1 MLWKYCTDIIQ
12 KHGIKVGG
20 VNKLI
25 KNIGNKSKYVVHCR
39 NLHLYLSLR
48 MKLSKVHKVL
58 KFKQSDWLKDTLIL
72 IQKKKSAANIF
83 EKKSFK
89 MVINSIYGTAIENLR
104 KRINVILVNNGKV
117 YKKHVSKPSF
127 VSITFLVNILL
138 LLMKLN

>member
-1 MLWKYCTDIIQ
+1 
-12 KHGIKVGG
+12 
-20 VNKLI
+20 
-25 KNIGNKSKYVVHCR
+25 
-39 NLHLYLSLR
+39 

-83 EKKSFK
+83 EKKSFN
-89 MVINSIYGTAIENLR
+89 MVINSIYDTAIENLR

-127 VSITFLVNILL
+127 VSITFLINILL

>member
-48 MKLSKVHKVL
+48 MKLSKVHKAL

-72 IQKKKSAANIF
+72 IQKKKAQLIF
-83 EKKSFK
+83 LKKNHLRWWLIVS
-89 MVINSIYGTAIENLR
+89 MVQR
-104 KRINVILVNNGKV
+104 
-117 YKKHVSKPSF
+117 
-127 VSITFLVNILL
+127 
-138 LLMKLN
+138 